1 MPESHQAYENGT
13 AFVEPTDVNQLGV
26 TPAKM
31 AKDTNLYHEF
41 ESQPSWFEPV
51 SYGQLRLVYL
61 FVVLHHANKLNGEL
75 VSVSGFEESETSDV
89 RMAED
94 VGREDMFVDCPDE
107 ITPDTPPQKMSEKD
121 YVHNTEFKEPSNEME
136 TQSLKAETEDLQTSI
151 AAEDNFTQEYEE
163 ERAVLVRELAHLRNQ
178 LKSLN
183 EDQSSVN
190 TNDNVLVKDHQTNS
204 DLASNASLREMIS
217 DCCNF
222 LKDAMYERSHTE
234 TRIRELDRL
243 LHMKDQEIEVLNTK
257 ATEFSVLKDVALSH
271 LNSEQEDSLR
281 MSEVQHETE
290 QKVGEIANGILASLA
305 MLAPQEELPD
315 EPVLGKMSHV
325 QKQIDILVEKHK
337 FFLSQIDQV
346 RCCLAEVVPDLTVQ
360 DEMGIFVAA
369 REKLIELKTAVNLS
383 QSLSH
388 LGDENRNLM
397 EELDKHKA
405 MLENANSEIVKLNA
419 EAEQEKTRYTNTKEK
434 LSLAVTKGKAL
445 VQQRDALKQ
454 SLAEKTSELNKCL
467 VELQEKSNAL
477 EAAEQTKE
485 LLVRSNE
492 LATSLQDALS
502 GKDNILQ
509 KCGEILS
516 ETYGEQLPLTDISE
530 NVRWLADERNSLKGI
545 YLEFQKFTETL
556 SSFDF
561 PEIVQSSTIDARL
574 SWLLE
579 SLYLAKEETGKLQEE
594 MSTSKEAANNKIDQL
609 MTSLLM
615 ETQEKNYL
623 HGKLQEELAAARG
636 AANSVIESLTTSLL
650 VETQEKSYFQEELG
664 NLTHD
669 YEEIVQKEHYMSLEK
684 DRFVNMLLVAAGI
697 KLDDLELV
705 CHQQSDTSV
714 IIEKCLAKIKEE
726 DHSFGSSHIELESFQ
741 KIQSAL
747 YTRDLELKIYEPILA
762 EEMLNK
768 TELKHMSSEL
778 VVATKELNAVKEE
791 RNSLQKNLEQYEEK
805 VALLKEKL
813 SMAVKKGK
821 GIVQER
827 ENLKRTLD
835 DKNAEIERLRS
846 ELQQQLSICRD
857 CKDQIDKLS
866 ADVDLIPKLEADLVS
881 IKDQRDQ
888 LEQFLVESNSM
899 LQKVMET
906 IDSIGLPA
914 VSGFE
919 GPVEKVKSLV
929 GCFGECEKAKIEA
942 EQELSTVKDEAN
954 TLLSKLLE
962 AQTTIKSL
970 QDSLFVAENSISQLQ
985 EEKKEQESSKI
996 LVEEELQRTIDAL
1009 SITENSIS
1017 QLQKDKNELESAR
1030 ILLEQELQKVVG
1042 EASTQTSQFAEVC
1055 ASQKSLEHALSL
1067 AENNILVL
1075 KSEKEE
1081 ALLSRD
1087 ATQQELQKLK
1097 EEYSVDKG
1105 KLSEANETIHSLED
1119 ALGRARENISLVT
1132 EENSK
1137 TQIGITHLENEIRNL
1152 KEEVESKNSKLA
1164 DASITIKSLKDA
1176 LLSAETEVSDLVNEK
1191 KNAEQEISEL
1201 NFKLSNCLQ
1210 ELAGSRGSIE
1220 TKDLELSGHVKSLQL
1235 LLKDENLLYVAW
1247 RSFEK
1252 KFESLKEFNVH
1263 LKEIE
1268 DWFPEVHFK
1277 MLQGH
1282 SLLKDDSSM
1291 TTALLTGLDDVPD
1304 IEMANGELN
1313 ALDDESIKFQI
1324 SKTVKAFHHRNKVL
1338 TERFE
1343 GYSTLI
1349 GDLITLVQKLITS
1362 LKQKTQDLDTDRQA
1376 LDNKIDMMEGNLKV
1390 LFSACIDATREL
1402 NLGLQN
1408 DLLEASSNFYLE
1420 KLDDSMISDN
1430 FGDDDSAR
1438 LPVFDRSNFEKAA
1451 EKLLVAARLS
1461 QNLRKQFQDA
1471 NNEMVET
1478 SKDLQDKLKETSIAC
1493 EGASEEREL
1502 NRNRISQ
1509 LENDLDNA
1517 QKLCSELRLKLEDH
1531 QAREDRLKETE
1542 AELSTLKS
1550 MVLSRA
1556 QESEDDLLSASQ
1568 MKSLF
1573 EKVNKIEMPL
1583 GGPEVGNQ
1591 EIHES
1596 DDSRKLFY
1604 VIDSFTGL
1612 QNQLD
1617 LLSHDKKELQS
1628 TLEKQNF
1635 EIEHLNEEMKKVKT
1649 YEKDCKMMKDE
1660 LLELT
1665 RGLENVIQKLGGNN
1679 LVGAQKVAGV
1689 SGLLPILEKLVVAL
1703 IFESENLKSEKE
1715 KLGAQL
1721 LEMQKVV
1728 DELSGK
1734 VKSLEGSNQVEVIPG
1749 EINQKRDMFE
1759 VASLPSESEIS
1770 EIQDMGSTSNNSAS
1784 TSVPSAAHARTLRK
1798 GSTDHLALTIDS
1810 ESERLL
1816 NDDEANEDKGHLF
1829 KSLVTT
1835 GLVPRQGRM
1844 LADRI
1849 DGIWV
1854 SSSRA
1859 LMSRPQARIVVA
1871 NSNRVPV
1878 KPIILLHYSIAVQS
1892 T

>member
-1 MPESHQAYENGT
+1 
-13 AFVEPTDVNQLGV
+13 
-26 TPAKM
+26 
-31 AKDTNLYHEF
+31 
-41 ESQPSWFEPV
+41 
-51 SYGQLRLVYL
+51 
-61 FVVLHHANKLNGEL
+61 
-75 VSVSGFEESETSDV
+75 
-89 RMAED
+89 MAED
-94 VGREDMFVDCPDE
+94 AGREDMFVDCPDE
-107 ITPDTPPQKMSEKD
+107 ITPDTPPQKMVEKY
-121 YVHNTEFKEPSNEME
+121 YVHNTEFKEPSNETETQSLKAETEEFKEPSNETETQSLKAETEEFKEPSNETE

-204 DLASNASLREMIS
+204 DLASTASLREMIS

-243 LHMKDQEIEVLNTK
+243 LHMKDHEIEVLNTK

-305 MLAPQEELPD
+305 MLAHQEELPD
-315 EPVLGKMSHV
+315 ESVLGKMSHV

-360 DEMGIFVAA
+360 DEMGIFVVA

-405 MLENANSEIVKLNA
+405 MLENANSEIVKLNV

-454 SLAEKTSELNKCL
+454 SLAEKTSELDKCL

-502 GKDNILQ
+502 EKDSILQ

-561 PEIVQSSTIDARL
+561 PETVQSSAIDARL

-594 MSTSKEAANNKIDQL
+594 MAASKEAANNKIDQL

-623 HGKLQEELAAARG
+623 HGKLQEELAAARE

-726 DHSFGSSHIELESFQ
+726 GHSFRSSHIELESFQ
-741 KIQSAL
+741 KLQSAL
-747 YTRDLELKIYEPILA
+747 YTRDLELKMYEPILA

-846 ELQQQLSICRD
+846 ELQQQLSIYRD

-866 ADVDLIPKLEADLVS
+866 ADVDLFPKLEADLVS

-888 LEQFLVESNSM
+888 LEHFLVESNSI

-914 VSGFE
+914 VSDFE
-919 GPVEKVKSLV
+919 GPMEKVKSLV
-929 GCFGECEKAKIEA
+929 GCFGESEKAKIEA
-942 EQELSTVKDEAN
+942 EQELATVKDEAN
-954 TLLSKLLE
+954 TLLSKLFE

-970 QDSLFVAENSISQLQ
+970 QDSLSVAEISISQLQ

-1009 SITENSIS
+1009 SITESSIS

-1055 ASQKSLEHALSL
+1055 ASQKSLEDALSL

-1075 KSEKEE
+1075 KNEKEE

-1087 ATQQELQKLK
+1087 ATQKELQKLK

-1105 KLSEANETIHSLED
+1105 KLSEANDTIRSFED

-1201 NFKLSNCLQ
+1201 NVKLSNCLQ

-1220 TKDLELSGHVKSLQL
+1220 TKDLELLGHVKSLQL

-1324 SKTVKAFHHRNKVL
+1324 SKTVKAFHHRNKIL

-1362 LKQKTQDLDTDRQA
+1362 LKQKTEDMDTDRQA

-1408 DLLEASSNFYLE
+1408 DFSEASSNFYLE

-1438 LPVFDRSNFEKAA
+1438 LPVFDHSNFEKAA
-1451 EKLLVAARLS
+1451 EKLLVAARLC
-1461 QNLRKQFQDA
+1461 QNLKKQFQDA

-1478 SKDLQDKLKETSIAC
+1478 TKDLQNKLKETSIAC
-1493 EGASEEREL
+1493 EGALEEREL

-1542 AELSTLKS
+1542 AELSALKK
-1550 MVLSRA
+1550 A
-1556 QESEDDLLSASQ
+1556 EDYLLSASQ

-1583 GGPEVGNQ
+1583 GGAEVGNQ

-1596 DDSRKLFY
+1596 DDLRKLFY

-1628 TLEKQNF
+1628 TLGKQNF

-1649 YEKDCKMMKDE
+1649 YEKDCKKMKDE

-1749 EINQKRDMFE
+1749 EINQKRDVFE

-1770 EIQDMGSTSNNSAS
+1770 EIQDMGPTSNNSAS

-1810 ESERLL
+1810 GSERLL

-1859 LMSRPQARIVVA
+1859 LMSRPQARIGLVVY
-1871 NSNRVPV
+1871 SL
-1878 KPIILLHYSIAVQS
+1878 LLHIWLLGAIL
-1892 T
+1892 